1 MTRQNIRPALLAA
14 LIACAAGQG
23 AALADSTE
31 ATCVLSRHDH
41 TMAVEKGPCQFSQ
54 RQGNVNVR
62 LNWWAF
68 RFDADDDGK
77 TYQRQAD
84 ANGLRF
90 TREGEYTLTVIW
102 K

>member
-1 MTRQNIRPALLAA
+1 M
-14 LIACAAGQG
+14 
-23 AALADSTE
+23 
-31 ATCVLSRHDH
+31 
-41 TMAVEKGPCQFSQ
+41 
-54 RQGNVNVR
+54 NVR